1 MQALRTIIW
10 VVLAVLVVVFAMFNW
25 VPATVRFWPGMVL
38 ETKLPVIAIG
48 AFLLGSLPL
57 WLTHRITKWRLSR
70 QLDTSQRELEIYR
83 STGVTTTSTSPL
95 EAPAP
100 IAEPAPLATDAPLDR
115 PASTADRDIVE
126 RP

>member
-1 MQALRTIIW
+1 MQAVRTIIW
-10 VVLAVLVVVFAMFNW
+10 VMLAVLVVVFAMFNW

-83 STGVTTTSTSPL
+83 GKDVSHVSAAAAAKSVDQRPTNL

-100 IAEPAPLATDAPLDR
+100 APAPSPT
-115 PASTADRDIVE
+115 TADQDIAD
-126 RP
+126 RS